1 LSNITTAEVI
11 ESSVAIAIKVP
22 TFARVLADDPLSET
36 TSELI
41 KVPDNRNTKPRDAN
55 FLAAVVE
62 K

>member
-1 LSNITTAEVI
+1 M

-22 TFARVLADDPLSET
+22 TLARVLADDPLSEV

-41 KVPDNRNTKPRDAN
+41 KVPERRKTNPRDAN